1 MQFRSISCNGKALR
15 SALSI
20 SQNLCCAKSLREGAS
35 QSLAVVQNPEG
46 ILYNVWCYT
55 KEAIISTK
63 VDAEYKCLFN
73 HKCFCGVPNRLFCIA
88 RVITSAFTDF
98 KLLTIK
104 YKKNVKRIKTK
115 NKTSFKKTTRVY

>member
-1 MQFRSISCNGKALR
+1 MVLY
-15 SALSI
+15 
-20 SQNLCCAKSLREGAS
+20 EG
-35 QSLAVVQNPEG
+35 G
-46 ILYNVWCYT
+46 
-55 KEAIISTK
+55 IISTK

-88 RVITSAFTDF
+88 RVIASAFTDF

-104 YKKNVKRIKTK
+104 NKQDVKRIKTK

>member
-1 MQFRSISCNGKALR
+1 MA
-15 SALSI
+15 
-20 SQNLCCAKSLREGAS
+20 
-35 QSLAVVQNPEG
+35 
-46 ILYNVWCYT
+46 YNEWCYT

-73 HKCFCGVPNRLFCIA
+73 LKCFCGVQNRLFCIA

-104 YKKNVKRIKTK
+104 YKKNVKRIKRK
-115 NKTSFKKTTRVY
+115 NKTSYKKTTRVY